1 MEHLTKIQGFIEK
14 HADTT
19 PEGEYLELCNATR
32 DLFRCK
38 TDSYVF
44 NHEYQV
50 IEDGEYED
58 KTSEYFNILY
68 KEKMRNYER
77 KVLNNYAYMLECE
90 LRELQE
96 LKRITK
102 SIKSKVV
109 KHYCRIHN
117 IRLEEYTP
125 ECLKKEQEEAG
136 YCFPDYKNFEG
147 GFNNLCKSYMGIHN
161 KFMEECSEKLSDKID
176 DLYDQMDRIH

>member
-1 MEHLTKIQGFIEK
+1 
-14 HADTT
+14 
-19 PEGEYLELCNATR
+19 
-32 DLFRCK
+32 
-38 TDSYVF
+38 
-44 NHEYQV
+44 
-50 IEDGEYED
+50 
-58 KTSEYFNILY
+58 
-68 KEKMRNYER
+68 MRNYER

-117 IRLEEYTP
+117 ITLEEYTP

-176 DLYDQMDRIH
+176 DLYDQMDRLP